1 MNTITCL
8 GSEIQLTIMLKQGQ
22 FMSLSSYFLI
32 PDLEL
37 AAISKLRYSIFRTI
51 EGSSITCI
59 FSTHLRSLNLI
70 ACLTNHSQ
78 SPLPRRTPGTK
89 LRFVATS
96 KGMGSVLLAIPIIRY
111 YVYCFSTVLL
121 DTNVRLLMARGNLDG
136 LSNHFKNK
144 NM

>member
-1 MNTITCL
+1 MNTITCS
-8 GSEIQLTIMLKQGQ
+8 GSEIQLTIMLEQGQ

-37 AAISKLRYSIFRTI
+37 AAISKLRYSIFRSI
-51 EGSSITCI
+51 EGSSIT
-59 FSTHLRSLNLI
+59 FSTLLRSQNLI

-96 KGMGSVLLAIPIIRY
+96 KGMGSVLLAVPILRY

-121 DTNVRLLMARGNLDG
+121 DMNVRLLMARGNLDG
-136 LSNHFKNK
+136 LSHFKNK